1 MDVWDVSMQLGQLSL
16 LFCFFLSFFLF
27 FFSLSAFCFR
37 ALDMYLKERG
47 CLVRVRGR

>member
-1 MDVWDVSMQLGQLSL
+1 MCGMCVSMQLEQLSL
-16 LFCFFLSFFLF
+16 LFLF
-27 FFSLSAFCFR
+27 FSLVFSFLFSLSAFCFR